1 MTMAPTI
8 EPWPWL
14 GAGDSIWGWTYH
26 FASNTAAPLYRYETR
41 TEPAPAPLHRKTRK
55 PGSARRKV
63 LARRRTNRIVRRLLG
78 ESE

>member
-14 GAGDSIWGWTYH
+14 DADGATWGWTYQ
-26 FASNTAAPLYRYETR
+26 FGSNIAAPLYRYETR
-41 TEPAPAPLHRKTRK
+41 TEPAPPRRKTRK

-63 LARRRTNRIVRRLLG
+63 LARRRTKRIVRRLLG

>member
-14 GAGDSIWGWTYH
+14 GANDATWRWTYH

-41 TEPAPAPLHRKTRK
+41 TEPAPAPPHRKTRK
-55 PGSARRKV
+55 LGNARRKV
-63 LARRRTNRIVRRLLG
+63 IARRTNRIVRRLLG
-78 ESE
+78 ETE

>member
-8 EPWPWL
+8 EPWPHYNTL
-14 GAGDSIWGWTYH
+14 GTWGWPST

-41 TEPAPAPLHRKTRK
+41 TEPAPAPPHRKTRK

-63 LARRRTNRIVRRLLG
+63 IARRHTNRVVRRLLS